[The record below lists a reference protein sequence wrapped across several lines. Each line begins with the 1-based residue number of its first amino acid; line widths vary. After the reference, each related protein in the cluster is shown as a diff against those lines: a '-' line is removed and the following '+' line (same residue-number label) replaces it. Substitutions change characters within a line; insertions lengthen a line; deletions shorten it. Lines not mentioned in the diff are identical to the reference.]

1 MLEACVLEEDCYGSS
16 GSLLVVNRVLF
27 MNIGRLECIP
37 CSDMTVTTPV
47 EALGLDL
54 DSTSV
59 LECIGIW
66 STSPASRLLFA
77 ITTSITESTMH
88 GPTVLPGANMP
99 LQFHYNAAIDSLQA
113 HEQQR
118 RTRAANDLGYLVQ
131 HLSIG
136 A

>member
-16 GSLLVVNRVLF
+16 GSLLVVNRVSF

-88 GPTVLPGANMP
+88 GPTVLPGANML
-99 LQFHYNAAIDSLQA
+99 LQFHYNNYCKLTSNNDERELPTTSA
-113 HEQQR
+113 
-118 RTRAANDLGYLVQ
+118 TRIVMVQ